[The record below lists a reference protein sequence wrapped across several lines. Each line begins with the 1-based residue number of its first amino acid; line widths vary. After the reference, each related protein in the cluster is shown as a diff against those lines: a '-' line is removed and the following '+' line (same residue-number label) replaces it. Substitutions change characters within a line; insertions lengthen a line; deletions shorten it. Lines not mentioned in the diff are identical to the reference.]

1 MGGRTWVESEPG
13 RGSTFHFTAAFQPSD
28 ESACR
33 SSPHEAVPLTDLPV
47 LVVDDNAT
55 NRRILQEMLTNWGM
69 KPTVVASGKEA
80 LQALDRARQGWNAR
94 ILWSCSTA

>member
-1 MGGRTWVESEPG
+1 M
-13 RGSTFHFTAAFQPSD
+13 
-28 ESACR
+28 
-33 SSPHEAVPLTDLPV
+33 

-80 LQALDRARQGWNAR
+80 LQALDQARQGR
-94 ILWSCSTA
+94 QRRTRLSCSTA